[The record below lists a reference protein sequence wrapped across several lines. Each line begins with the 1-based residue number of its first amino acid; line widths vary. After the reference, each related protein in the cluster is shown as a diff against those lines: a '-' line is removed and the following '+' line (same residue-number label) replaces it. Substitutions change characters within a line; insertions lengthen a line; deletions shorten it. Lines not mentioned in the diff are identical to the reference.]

1 MMSLKENKG
10 NHFIV
15 KYSTP
20 FVLLVIVLL
29 ATFLRL
35 YKLDFKSL
43 WLDELYSV
51 IPTNPANSI
60 DFIINYCKSD
70 QPPLYFILL
79 HYWFKLF
86 TYTSFSARLFSAFI
100 GILGVIA
107 MYFLGKEIKNKQVGL
122 MASFL
127 VCINYFAIYYSQE
140 ARFYG
145 LLFLLT
151 VVSFTFFIR
160 SLKYKTFGSYTG
172 YFFST
177 SALLYTQY
185 FGILIFLIQGVIFLV
200 FVFQFKEKVRF
211 ILTGIFLAVLVSVSF
226 LPWVPIILYD
236 LTISSYWIGKPE
248 PHFILVFYYL
258 YWGKDAVTSIVL
270 ALVVF
275 PYVQHWYTLWKQKK
289 FKNFE
294 MFIGILLALWI
305 FLSYA
310 VPYFKSIFSTPVL
323 IPRYTVI
330 TLPAIFLV
338 MALGFDLLK
347 RKIRYAVVIVLALSA
362 GINLFA
368 VNNHYR
374 RIDKA
379 QWREAAKVVISR
391 QQNDVKVYS
400 NLEWWYNF
408 YFYTTEPRIS
418 VAGTFSSNEE
428 AELQPFID
436 FVSNEKELWVLSA
449 EGMNGLN
456 SLQQQHV
463 DRNFIIK
470 ESHNFYR
477 SSAILYSRMISHD
490 IGEESQND

>member
-1 MMSLKENKG
+1 MNRNSWVNKLIMSLKDNKVVHLLKG
-10 NHFIV
+10 
-15 KYSTP
+15 YSTP
-20 FVLLVIVLL
+20 LFLLIIILL

-51 IPTNPANSI
+51 VPTNPANSV

-86 TYTSFSARLFSAFI
+86 TYTSFFARLFSAFI

-151 VVSFTFFIR
+151 VVSFTFFVR

-172 YFFST
+172 YVFST

-200 FVFQFKEKVRF
+200 FVFLFKENVRF

-226 LPWVPIILYD
+226 LPWIPTILYD

-248 PHFILVFYYL
+248 PHFILVYYYL
-258 YWGKDAVTSIVL
+258 YWGKDAVISIVL
-270 ALVVF
+270 VIVTF
-275 PYVQHWYTLWKQKK
+275 PYLHYCYTLWKRKN
-289 FKNFE
+289 FNNFE

-305 FLSYA
+305 SLSYA
-310 VPYFKSIFSTPVL
+310 IPYLKSVFSTPVL
-323 IPRYTVI
+323 IPRYTII
-330 TLPAIFLV
+330 TLPAIFLL
-338 MALGFDLLK
+338 MALGFDLVK
-347 RKIRYAVVIVLALSA
+347 SKVRNAVVIVLVLSS

-374 RIDKA
+374 KIDKA
-379 QWREAAKVVISR
+379 QWREAASVVIDKYESG
-391 QQNDVKVYS
+391 VLVYS
-400 NLEWWYNF
+400 NWEWWYNF
-408 YFYTTEPRIS
+408 YFYRTQPPIKVVGHYPTG
-418 VAGTFSSNEE
+418 VANEYNFFYDKVKNLNQFWLLSGQNMDGLSDNQLE
-428 AELQPFID
+428 Y
-436 FVSNEKELWVLSA
+436 VLSY
-449 EGMNGLN
+449 
-456 SLQQQHV
+456 
-463 DRNFIIK
+463 FYKK
-470 ESHNFYR
+470 EEHIFFS
-477 SSAILYSRMISHD
+477 SSAILFERKK
-490 IGEESQND
+490 